1 MGDKLL
7 FQLYEANRQGRSGL
21 SNLGALFFWQVI
33 DWNYR
38 DVRFFLECRW
48 VTDSVKILPLKVHKS
63 LPAQM
68 RYLAL
73 LEHLMQ
79 ILQNLTSKVCFFTL
93 LRILKNEIFR
103 CIPSISRF
111 VDKLLVFYFVS
122 LYSKLQLPLQIPDH
136 FKL

>member
-1 MGDKLL
+1 MGHG
-7 FQLYEANRQGRSGL
+7 FGE
-21 SNLGALFFWQVI
+21 
-33 DWNYR
+33 
-38 DVRFFLECRW
+38 
-48 VTDSVKILPLKVHKS
+48 DSS
-63 LPAQM
+63 SESTQEFAQM

-73 LEHLMQ
+73 LGHLMQ

-93 LRILKNEIFR
+93 LRILKNEIFW
-103 CIPSISRF
+103 CIPSVSRF